1 MTDKNI
7 SFFSSPIGYLRI
19 VTHENFVTGLSFHEG
34 KESQMPPASDPLHR
48 EVHKQLQEYFQ
59 KNRTSFRLPL
69 QPGGSSF
76 QKKVWEKLQDIPCG
90 QTITYLQLA
99 ELLGD
104 PKAVRAVGRANGQN
118 PLAIL
123 IPCHRVIGAGGKLT
137 GYGGGIH
144 RKKWLLR
151 HEGALLL

>member
-1 MTDKNI
+1 MTVKNI

-19 VTHENFVTGLSFHEG
+19 VTNKNFVTGLSFHEE
-34 KESQMPPASDPLHR
+34 KKSEMPPANDTLHR
-48 EVHKQLQEYFQ
+48 RIHEQLHNYFRG
-59 KNRTSFRLPL
+59 NPTSFRLPL
-69 QPGGSSF
+69 QPEGTSF
-76 QKKVWEKLQDIPCG
+76 QRSVWEKLLDIPCG

-99 ELLGD
+99 KRLGD
-104 PKAVRAVGRANGQN
+104 PKKVRAVGRANGQN
-118 PLAIL
+118 PIALL